1 MKRIAKFEKVS
12 LKRTGKIPLGKRIQR
27 KKLLPSMKKFRFQ
40 SVQLPEVQGTI
51 SMHRKP
57 LWQNRDRPLRFRQES
72 V

>member
-12 LKRTGKIPLGKRIQR
+12 LKRFKEER

-40 SVQLPEVQGTI
+40 SVQHPEVQGMIFT
-51 SMHRKP
+51 HRKL
-57 LWQNRDRPLRFRQES
+57 LWQNRDRPLKFRQES